1 MKAQYQNVSF
11 MYYDDVQG
19 LSNPGIIYKT
29 ADKFQFWSG
38 TGTTKLVFTTDNTN
52 LSVEVADNKLNA
64 SVANISTLT
73 ATTITGDISP
83 NLTAGTGIT
92 LSTASGVTTINST
105 GLATSQQYYFRVG
118 SSSSGNYTPPSSATG
133 TILPFNSIVYDV
145 PSTAGNR
152 NFDIATSRYTIPV
165 DGTYKFSYHLYF
177 QDFNNVIQVMYF
189 VDDVQEGGLFAG
201 DSSGLVESAS
211 ILIECTAGQIVDVR
225 TLYVGS
231 SPTTLINMGVSWFEG
246 FLLQPENNTI
256 TSSTALTTNSLTT
269 TTTNVSTS
277 NVSNLT
283 IDTNL
288 NGYAFIRTVAIAKIL
303 GNGGNSTVV
312 GCSVTRT
319 AVGRYTCTI
328 SPARPDDQYVVQC
341 TTMETSGALDDVVI
355 HVQDGTMATTGFNY
369 FIHEQDNGASPGT
382 YRDRNHFISVFD
394 TD

>member
-1 MKAQYQNVSF
+1 M
-11 MYYDDVQG
+11 
-19 LSNPGIIYKT
+19 
-29 ADKFQFWSG
+29 
-38 TGTTKLVFTTDNTN
+38 
-52 LSVEVADNKLNA
+52 
-64 SVANISTLT
+64 
-73 ATTITGDISP
+73 
-83 NLTAGTGIT
+83 
-92 LSTASGVTTINST
+92 TTINST

-189 VDDVQEGGLFAG
+189 VDGVQEGGLFAG

-246 FLLQPENNTI
+246 FLLQPQNNTI

-319 AVGRYTCTI
+319 AVGRYSCVLDV
-328 SPARPDDQYVVQC
+328 ARADAQYVVQLTC
-341 TTMETSGALDDVVI
+341 METSSALDDVIIQVT
-355 HVQDGTMATTGFNY
+355 DGSMLSNVFTY
-369 FIHEQDNGASPGT
+369 FIHEQDNGGSPGT
-382 YRDRNHFISVFD
+382 YRDRNHFVTVLD